1 MAPRTYFPILVLIL
15 AASFFA
21 YDITSDLASSD
32 ESRLHIGIE
41 SLVFLLSVTALL
53 MEIRRV
59 LQLRAA
65 LVRDRKNWQAYPANC
80 FRSCGA
86 LSATWGLS
94 PSESDVALLLLKGL
108 SMREIAEPATGAG
121 KNHPRSGGQHLCKIR
136 AVGTA
141 RAGRPLY
148 RRPDGGGREMK
159 QWPPPIGVE
168 PIFEQ
173 SVRPSMPKQPAPEA
187 A

>member
-1 MAPRTYFPILVLIL
+1 MAPRTYFPTLVLIL

-41 SLVFLLSVTALL
+41 SLVFLLSATALL

-65 LVRDRKNWQAYPANC
+65 LVRDREKLA
-80 FRSCGA
+80 S
-86 LSATWGLS
+86 LSGELFSVMRRAFETWGLS

-108 SMREIAEPATGAG
+108 SMREIAELRQVREKT
-121 KNHPRSGGQHLCKIR
+121 IR
-136 AVGTA
+136 AQAASIYAKSGQSGRHELAAYFIGDLMGVG
-141 RAGRPLY
+141 
-148 RRPDGGGREMK
+148 EK
-159 QWPPPIGVE
+159 
-168 PIFEQ
+168 
-173 SVRPSMPKQPAPEA
+173 
-187 A
+187 